1 MQPHSSPW
9 FRGIRQPY
17 TALTSRLQIHPLS
30 LISSQTS
37 ITSFCSLPLE
47 YWKEREATLGQPR
60 EKRETTLGQPREKKC
75 LSFLPIQYTWLLL
88 GSPALLIAYLA
99 LCVSQLILAYPSLT
113 YNPWPD
119 KYSSLFTSAGSL
131 KINFPQKWACY
142 ILTLQLTSCQ
152 VINVPVSNSVSC
164 YMHFCI

>member
-1 MQPHSSPW
+1 MIQGYSPAVHSSHVTAANTSSLSNKLSDINNKFLLPSSW
-9 FRGIRQPY
+9 ILKRERG
-17 TALTSRLQIHPLS
+17 HPRPT
-30 LISSQTS
+30 QG
-37 ITSFCSLPLE
+37 
-47 YWKEREATLGQPR
+47 KERDHPR
-60 EKRETTLGQPREKKC
+60 PTQGKKI
-75 LSFLPIQYTWLLL
+75 SFFFAYTWLLL

-99 LCVSQLILAYPSLT
+99 RCVSQLILAYPSMT
-113 YNPWPD
+113 YNPWLG